1 MSRNRGLLIY
11 LEALIQR
18 GEIGIKV
25 CYEKSSLRAIAWQSS
40 ETVITRSNKRR
51 SNLIRLIPHLE
62 IKDFGPPASGGHES
76 YQCSINADKRLR
88 NKCAMTCFGKK
99 ILSLGRHKFEPVQ
112 HSEPYETACRMAESK
127 RSSETSYACERGL
140 SHELINCKSSPEF
153 LSHKVYSLFT
163 THHSLKRPGA
173 THVAHWNNFR
183 KIAFTLAEV
192 LITLGIIGVV
202 AAMTMPSLITNYRVK
217 ETVSKLKKVNTI
229 FNNAFLQ
236 AKEENGEISDWG
248 LSNSTLDT
256 DTDDG
261 SIANSNYGRDKF
273 LEILSKHLKTISMCK
288 YSDNSCEVYRPTNL
302 QGDIDNSDSY
312 SNRLVLADGTI
323 IGHVYLNN
331 TACNTNWGSGALS
344 QSCGSFKVDLNGSK
358 KPNMYGK
365 DIFQFDITANGIV
378 PSGIATDISGNNFE
392 ESCIK
397 SDSRMNGVGCTGWVI
412 YNENMD
418 YLKCPEKLGW
428 DKAKSCK

>member
-1 MSRNRGLLIY
+1 MFRFLQKGSYMSRNRGLLIY

-18 GEIGIKV
+18 GKIGINAARQ
-25 CYEKSSLRAIAWQSS
+25 LRSY
-40 ETVITRSNKRR
+40 
-51 SNLIRLIPHLE
+51 
-62 IKDFGPPASGGHES
+62 ASGGHSS
-76 YQCSINADKRLR
+76 YQCLTNVDNRLR
-88 NKCAMTCFGKK
+88 NKCAMTWNSDMEENNF
-99 ILSLGRHKFEPVQ
+99 
-112 HSEPYETACRMAESK
+112 TDM
-127 RSSETSYACERGL
+127 
-140 SHELINCKSSPEF
+140 
-153 LSHKVYSLFT
+153 VYSLFT
-163 THHSLKRPGA
+163 THHSLKSAGA
-173 THVAHWNNFR
+173 THVAHWNNSR

-217 ETVSKLKKVNTI
+217 ETVSKLKKVNTT

-273 LEILSKHLKTISMCK
+273 LEILSRHLKTISMCK

-323 IGHVYLNN
+323 IGHLYLNN

-365 DIFQFDITANGIV
+365 DIFQFDITVNGIV

-397 SDSRMNGVGCTGWVI
+397 SASRMNGVGCTGWVI

-428 DKAKSCK
+428 NKAKSCK

>member
-1 MSRNRGLLIY
+1 MTDYDHAKLVSGSCGLNPSPAFQAPSPQVARGKI
-11 LEALIQR
+11 R
-18 GEIGIKV
+18 SIGNMKENIF
-25 CYEKSSLRAIAWQSS
+25 S
-40 ETVITRSNKRR
+40 
-51 SNLIRLIPHLE
+51 
-62 IKDFGPPASGGHES
+62 D
-76 YQCSINADKRLR
+76 
-88 NKCAMTCFGKK
+88 
-99 ILSLGRHKFEPVQ
+99 
-112 HSEPYETACRMAESK
+112 
-127 RSSETSYACERGL
+127 
-140 SHELINCKSSPEF
+140 
-153 LSHKVYSLFT
+153 KVYSLLT
-163 THHSLKRPGA
+163 THHSLKRPAFTLAEGA
-173 THVAHWNNFR
+173 THVAHWNNSR

-323 IGHVYLNN
+323 IGHLYLNN

-344 QSCGSFKVDLNGSK
+344 QSCGSFKVDLNSSK

-397 SDSRMNGVGCTGWVI
+397 SNSRMNGVGCTGWVI

-428 DKAKSCK
+428 NKAKSCK

>member
-1 MSRNRGLLIY
+1 MFRFLQKGSYMSRNRGLLIY
-11 LEALIQR
+11 LKALIHR
-18 GEIGIKV
+18 GKTGIKTARQL
-25 CYEKSSLRAIAWQSS
+25 KSY
-40 ETVITRSNKRR
+40 
-51 SNLIRLIPHLE
+51 
-62 IKDFGPPASGGHES
+62 ASGGLGS
-76 YQCSINADKRLR
+76 YQCLTNVDKRLR
-88 NKCAMTCFGKK
+88 NKCAMTC
-99 ILSLGRHKFEPVQ
+99 
-112 HSEPYETACRMAESK
+112 AENLNPNTFPSTDFS
-127 RSSETSYACERGL
+127 RFTS
-140 SHELINCKSSPEF
+140 HF
-153 LSHKVYSLFT
+153 
-163 THHSLKRPGA
+163 SLKSAGA
-173 THVAHWNNFR
+173 THVAHWNNSR

-202 AAMTMPSLITNYRVK
+202 AAMTMPSLITNYRIK
-217 ETVSKLKKVNTI
+217 GTVSKLKKVNTT

-273 LEILSKHLKTISMCK
+273 LEILSRHLKTISMCK

-323 IGHVYLNN
+323 IGHLYLNN

-428 DKAKSCK
+428 NKAKSCK

>member
-1 MSRNRGLLIY
+1 MFRFLQKGSYMSRNRGLLIY

-18 GEIGIKV
+18 GEV

-40 ETVITRSNKRR
+40 ETVITRSDERH
-51 SNLIRLIPHLE
+51 SNLIQNE
-62 IKDFGPPASGGHES
+62 N
-76 YQCSINADKRLR
+76 SIVVGVVNPTYSC
-88 NKCAMTCFGKK
+88 NCHT
-99 ILSLGRHKFEPVQ
+99 
-112 HSEPYETACRMAESK
+112 
-127 RSSETSYACERGL
+127 
-140 SHELINCKSSPEF
+140 ELISVSCGLNPSPAFQAPSPQVARGKIRSIENMKENIF
-153 LSHKVYSLFT
+153 TDKVYSLFT
-163 THHSLKRPGA
+163 THHSLKQPAFTLAEGA
-173 THVAHWNNFR
+173 THVAHWNNSR

-323 IGHVYLNN
+323 IGHLYLNN

>member
-11 LEALIQR
+11 LEALIHR
-18 GEIGIKV
+18 GKACIKAARQ
-25 CYEKSSLRAIAWQSS
+25 LRSY
-40 ETVITRSNKRR
+40 
-51 SNLIRLIPHLE
+51 
-62 IKDFGPPASGGHES
+62 ASGGHGS
-76 YQCSINADKRLR
+76 YQCLTNVDKRLR
-88 NKCAMTCFGKK
+88 NKCAMTCFGNM
-99 ILSLGRHKFEPVQ
+99 SQNNF
-112 HSEPYETACRMAESK
+112 TD
-127 RSSETSYACERGL
+127 
-140 SHELINCKSSPEF
+140 
-153 LSHKVYSLFT
+153 KVHSLFT
-163 THHSLKRPGA
+163 THHSLKRPAFTLAEGA
-173 THVAHWNNFR
+173 THVAHCDSVDSYFR
-183 KIAFTLAEV
+183 HWWGAFTLAEV

-202 AAMTMPSLITNYRVK
+202 AAMTMPSLITNYRIK
-217 ETVSKLKKVNTI
+217 ETVSKLKKVNTT

-256 DTDDG
+256 NTDDG

-273 LEILSKHLKTISMCK
+273 LEILSRHLKTISMCK

-302 QGDIDNSDSY
+302 QGDIDNNDSY

-323 IGHVYLNN
+323 IGHLYLNN

-365 DIFQFDITANGIV
+365 DIFQFDITVNGIV

-397 SDSRMNGVGCTGWVI
+397 PSSRMNGVGCTGWVI

-428 DKAKSCK
+428 NKAKSCK

>member
-18 GEIGIKV
+18 SEV
-25 CYEKSSLRAIAWQSS
+25 CSEKSSLRANAKQSS
-40 ETVITRSNKRR
+40 EIVITRSEKRR
-51 SNLIRLIPHLE
+51 SNLIQNE
-62 IKDFGPPASGGHES
+62 N
-76 YQCSINADKRLR
+76 SI
-88 NKCAMTCFGKK
+88 
-99 ILSLGRHKFEPVQ
+99 VV
-112 HSEPYETACRMAESK
+112 
-127 RSSETSYACERGL
+127 GL
-140 SHELINCKSSPEF
+140 VNPTYSCNCHPELISVSCGLNLSPAF
-153 LSHKVYSLFT
+153 QAPSAQGRQGHTHRTALRFPLSPQVARGKIRSIENMKENIFTDKVYSLFT
-163 THHSLKRPGA
+163 THHSLKRPAFTLAEGA
-173 THVAHWNNFR
+173 THVAHWNNSR

-217 ETVSKLKKVNTI
+217 ETVSKLKKVNTT

-273 LEILSKHLKTISMCK
+273 LEILSRHLKTISMCK

-323 IGHVYLNN
+323 IGHLYLNN

-365 DIFQFDITANGIV
+365 DIFQFDITVNGIV

-428 DKAKSCK
+428 NKAKSCK

>member
-1 MSRNRGLLIY
+1 MFRFLQKGSYMSRNRGLLIY

-18 GEIGIKV
+18 SEV
-25 CYEKSSLRAIAWQSS
+25 CSEKSSLRANAKQSS
-40 ETVITRSNKRR
+40 EIVITRSEKRR
-51 SNLIRLIPHLE
+51 SNLIQNE
-62 IKDFGPPASGGHES
+62 N
-76 YQCSINADKRLR
+76 SI
-88 NKCAMTCFGKK
+88 
-99 ILSLGRHKFEPVQ
+99 VV
-112 HSEPYETACRMAESK
+112 
-127 RSSETSYACERGL
+127 GL
-140 SHELINCKSSPEF
+140 VNPTYSCNCHPELISVSCGLNPSPAF
-153 LSHKVYSLFT
+153 QAPSAQGRQGHTHRTALRFPLSPQVARGKIRSIGNMKENIFTDKVYSLFT
-163 THHSLKRPGA
+163 THHSLKRPAFTLAEGA
-173 THVAHWNNFR
+173 THVAHWNNSR

-217 ETVSKLKKVNTI
+217 ETVSKLKKVNTT

-273 LEILSKHLKTISMCK
+273 LEILSRHLKTISMCK

-323 IGHVYLNN
+323 IGHLYLNN

-365 DIFQFDITANGIV
+365 DIFQFDITVNGIV

-428 DKAKSCK
+428 NKAKSCK

>member
-1 MSRNRGLLIY
+1 MFRFLQKGSYMSRNKGLLIY

-18 GEIGIKV
+18 GEV
-25 CYEKSSLRAIAWQSS
+25 CYEKSSLRANAKQSS
-40 ETVITRSNKRR
+40 ETVITRSEKRR
-51 SNLIRLIPHLE
+51 SNLIQNENSIVVGLVNPTYSCNCHPELIPVSCGLN
-62 IKDFGPPASGGHES
+62 PSPAFQSPSAQGRQGHTHRTALRFPLS
-76 YQCSINADKRLR
+76 PQVARGKIRSIENMKE
-88 NKCAMTCFGKK
+88 NIFSNM
-99 ILSLGRHKFEPVQ
+99 V
-112 HSEPYETACRMAESK
+112 
-127 RSSETSYACERGL
+127 
-140 SHELINCKSSPEF
+140 N
-153 LSHKVYSLFT
+153 SLFT
-163 THHSLKRPGA
+163 THHSL
-173 THVAHWNNFR
+173 THNDKVFSRFTSHFSL
-183 KIAFTLAEV
+183 KLSAFTLAEV

-273 LEILSKHLKTISMCK
+273 LEILSRHLKTISMCK

-323 IGHVYLNN
+323 IGHLYLNN

-428 DKAKSCK
+428 NKAKSCK

>member
-1 MSRNRGLLIY
+1 MFRFLQKGSYMSRNRGLLIY

-18 GEIGIKV
+18 GEI
-25 CYEKSSLRAIAWQSS
+25 CSEKSSLRANAKQSS
-40 ETVITRSNKRR
+40 EIEPSPAFVTFADAHEQLLPLTKREGNR
-51 SNLIRLIPHLE
+51 T
-62 IKDFGPPASGGHES
+62 
-76 YQCSINADKRLR
+76 SIGDMN
-88 NKCAMTCFGKK
+88 
-99 ILSLGRHKFEPVQ
+99 Q
-112 HSEPYETACRMAESK
+112 HP
-127 RSSETSYACERGL
+127 
-140 SHELINCKSSPEF
+140 F
-153 LSHKVYSLFT
+153 SHKVYSLFT

-173 THVAHWNNFR
+173 THVALCDSVGSYFRHWCGAFTLAEGATHVAHWNNSR

-273 LEILSKHLKTISMCK
+273 LEILSRHLKTISMCK

-323 IGHVYLNN
+323 IGHLYLNN

-365 DIFQFDITANGIV
+365 DIFQFDITVNGIV

-428 DKAKSCK
+428 NKAKSRWKSVV

>member
-1 MSRNRGLLIY
+1 MKKKQNKLVGGGGNSL
-11 LEALIQR
+11 
-18 GEIGIKV
+18 
-25 CYEKSSLRAIAWQSS
+25 KSSHIKRFELIKALNNLAPWGENKFVSEQERTYKFKRGVNNILDCHAIARND
-40 ETVITRSNKRR
+40 EK
-51 SNLIRLIPHLE
+51 NLCHP
-62 IKDFGPPASGGHES
+62 
-76 YQCSINADKRLR
+76 
-88 NKCAMTCFGKK
+88 
-99 ILSLGRHKFEPVQ
+99 
-112 HSEPYETACRMAESK
+112 
-127 RSSETSYACERGL
+127 
-140 SHELINCKSSPEF
+140 EL
-153 LSHKVYSLFT
+153 
-163 THHSLKRPGA
+163 GA
-173 THVAHWNNFR
+173 THVAHWNNSR

-217 ETVSKLKKVNTI
+217 ETVSKLKKVNTT
-229 FNNAFLQ
+229 FNNALLA

-248 LSNSTLDT
+248 LTNSTLDT
-256 DTDDG
+256 DTDNG
-261 SIANSNYGRDKF
+261 SIANSNSGRDKF
-273 LEILSKHLKTISMCK
+273 LEILSKHLKTVSICK
-288 YSDNSCEVYRPTNL
+288 YSDNSCEIYRPTNL

-365 DIFQFDITANGIV
+365 DIFQFVITANAIV
-378 PSGIATDISGNNFE
+378 PSGVATDTSGNNFDE
-392 ESCIK
+392 ACIK
-397 SDSRMNGVGCTGWVI
+397 TNMRMNGVGCTGWVI

>member
-1 MSRNRGLLIY
+1 MFRFLQKGSYMSRNRGLLIY
-11 LEALIQR
+11 LEALIHR
-18 GEIGIKV
+18 GKACIKAAMQ
-25 CYEKSSLRAIAWQSS
+25 LRSY
-40 ETVITRSNKRR
+40 
-51 SNLIRLIPHLE
+51 
-62 IKDFGPPASGGHES
+62 ASGGHSS
-76 YQCSINADKRLR
+76 YHCLTNVDKRLR
-88 NKCAMTCFGKK
+88 NKCAMTCFGNMSQNNFTDKVFSRFTSHF
-99 ILSLGRHKFEPVQ
+99 SLRK
-112 HSEPYETACRMAESK
+112 TAFTLAE
-127 RSSETSYACERGL
+127 
-140 SHELINCKSSPEF
+140 
-153 LSHKVYSLFT
+153 
-163 THHSLKRPGA
+163 GA
-173 THVAHWNNFR
+173 THVAHWNNSR

-202 AAMTMPSLITNYRVK
+202 AAMTMPSLITNYRIK
-217 ETVSKLKKVNTI
+217 ETVSKLKKVNTT

-248 LSNSTLDT
+248 LSNSTIDT

-273 LEILSKHLKTISMCK
+273 LEILSRHLKTISMCK

-323 IGHVYLNN
+323 IGHLYLNN

-365 DIFQFDITANGIV
+365 DIFQFDITVNGIV

-397 SDSRMNGVGCTGWVI
+397 PSSRMNGVGCTGWII

-428 DKAKSCK
+428 NKAKSCK

>member
-1 MSRNRGLLIY
+1 MFRFLQKGSYMSRNRGLLIY

-18 GEIGIKV
+18 GEV
-25 CYEKSSLRAIAWQSS
+25 CYEKSSLRANAKQPS
-40 ETVITRSNKRR
+40 EIVITRSEKRR
-51 SNLIRLIPHLE
+51 SNLIQNE
-62 IKDFGPPASGGHES
+62 N
-76 YQCSINADKRLR
+76 SI
-88 NKCAMTCFGKK
+88 
-99 ILSLGRHKFEPVQ
+99 VV
-112 HSEPYETACRMAESK
+112 
-127 RSSETSYACERGL
+127 GL
-140 SHELINCKSSPEF
+140 VNPTYSCNCHPELISVSCGLNPSPAF
-153 LSHKVYSLFT
+153 QAPSAQGRQGHTHRTALRFPLSPQVARVKIRSIGNMKENIFTDKVYSLFT
-163 THHSLKRPGA
+163 THHSLKRPAFTLAEGA
-173 THVAHWNNFR
+173 THVAHWNNSR

-217 ETVSKLKKVNTI
+217 ETVSKLKKVNTT

-323 IGHVYLNN
+323 IGHLYLNN

-428 DKAKSCK
+428 NKAKSCK

>member
-18 GEIGIKV
+18 GEV

-88 NKCAMTCFGKK
+88 NKCAMTGFSKK
-99 ILSLGRHKFEPVQ
+99 VLSLGR
-112 HSEPYETACRMAESK
+112 ESK

-163 THHSLKRPGA
+163 THHSLKRPAFTLAEGA
-173 THVAHWNNFR
+173 THVAHWNNSR

-365 DIFQFDITANGIV
+365 DIFQFDITVNGIV

>member
-1 MSRNRGLLIY
+1 MFRFLQKGSYMSRNRGLLIY

-25 CYEKSSLRAIAWQSS
+25 CYEKSSLRANAKQSS
-40 ETVITRSNKRR
+40 ETVITRSDERH
-51 SNLIRLIPHLE
+51 SNLIQNENSIVVGVVNPTYSCNCHPELMSVSCGLNPS
-62 IKDFGPPASGGHES
+62 PAFQAPSPQVARGKIR
-76 YQCSINADKRLR
+76 SIENMKENIFTD
-88 NKCAMTCFGKK
+88 
-99 ILSLGRHKFEPVQ
+99 
-112 HSEPYETACRMAESK
+112 
-127 RSSETSYACERGL
+127 
-140 SHELINCKSSPEF
+140 
-153 LSHKVYSLFT
+153 KVYSLFT
-163 THHSLKRPGA
+163 THHSLKRPAFTLAEGA
-173 THVAHWNNFR
+173 THVAHWNNSR

-323 IGHVYLNN
+323 IGHLYLNN

-428 DKAKSCK
+428 NKAKSCK

>member
-40 ETVITRSNKRR
+40 ETVITRSDERH
-51 SNLIRLIPHLE
+51 SNLIQNE
-62 IKDFGPPASGGHES
+62 N
-76 YQCSINADKRLR
+76 SIVVGVVNPTYSC
-88 NKCAMTCFGKK
+88 NC
-99 ILSLGRHKFEPVQ
+99 HP
-112 HSEPYETACRMAESK
+112 
-127 RSSETSYACERGL
+127 
-140 SHELINCKSSPEF
+140 ELISVSCGLNPSPAFQAPSPQVARGKIRSIGNMKENIF
-153 LSHKVYSLFT
+153 SDKVYSLLT
-163 THHSLKRPGA
+163 THHSLKRPAFTLAEGA
-173 THVAHWNNFR
+173 THVAHWNNSR

-365 DIFQFDITANGIV
+365 DIFQFDITVNGIV

-397 SDSRMNGVGCTGWVI
+397 SNSRMNGVGCTGWVI

-428 DKAKSCK
+428 NKAKSCK

>member
-1 MSRNRGLLIY
+1 MFRFLQKGSYMSRNRGLLIY
-11 LEALIQR
+11 LEALIHR
-18 GEIGIKV
+18 GKACIKAARQ
-25 CYEKSSLRAIAWQSS
+25 LRSY
-40 ETVITRSNKRR
+40 
-51 SNLIRLIPHLE
+51 
-62 IKDFGPPASGGHES
+62 ASGGHGS
-76 YQCSINADKRLR
+76 YQCLTNVDNRLR
-88 NKCAMTCFGKK
+88 NKCAMTCFGNM
-99 ILSLGRHKFEPVQ
+99 SQ
-112 HSEPYETACRMAESK
+112 
-127 RSSETSYACERGL
+127 
-140 SHELINCKSSPEF
+140 
-153 LSHKVYSLFT
+153 
-163 THHSLKRPGA
+163 
-173 THVAHWNNFR
+173 NNFTDKVFSRFTSHFSLR
-183 KIAFTLAEV
+183 KTAFTLAEV

-217 ETVSKLKKVNTI
+217 ETVSKLKKVNTT

-273 LEILSKHLKTISMCK
+273 LEILSRHLKTISMCK

-323 IGHVYLNN
+323 IGHLYLNN

-365 DIFQFDITANGIV
+365 DIFQFAFQRVQVHT
-378 PSGIATDISGNNFE
+378 
-392 ESCIK
+392 C
-397 SDSRMNGVGCTGWVI
+397 R
-412 YNENMD
+412 
-418 YLKCPEKLGW
+418 
-428 DKAKSCK
+428 

>member
-1 MSRNRGLLIY
+1 MFRFLQKGSYMSRNRGLLIY
-11 LEALIQR
+11 LEALIHR
-18 GEIGIKV
+18 GKACIKAAMQ
-25 CYEKSSLRAIAWQSS
+25 LRSY
-40 ETVITRSNKRR
+40 
-51 SNLIRLIPHLE
+51 
-62 IKDFGPPASGGHES
+62 ASGGHSS
-76 YQCSINADKRLR
+76 YHCLTNVDKRLR
-88 NKCAMTCFGKK
+88 NKCSDMEENNFTD
-99 ILSLGRHKFEPVQ
+99 
-112 HSEPYETACRMAESK
+112 
-127 RSSETSYACERGL
+127 
-140 SHELINCKSSPEF
+140 
-153 LSHKVYSLFT
+153 KVYSLFT
-163 THHSLKRPGA
+163 NHHSLIHNDKVFSRFTSHFSLKQTGA
-173 THVAHWNNFR
+173 THVALCDSVGSYFRHWWG
-183 KIAFTLAEV
+183 AFTLAEV

-202 AAMTMPSLITNYRVK
+202 AAMTMPSLITNYRIK
-217 ETVSKLKKVNTI
+217 ETVSKLKKVNTT

-273 LEILSKHLKTISMCK
+273 LEILSRHLKTISMCK
-288 YSDNSCEVYRPTNL
+288 YSDNSCEIYRPTNL

-323 IGHVYLNN
+323 IGHLYLNN

-397 SDSRMNGVGCTGWVI
+397 SDSRMNGVGCTGWII

-428 DKAKSCK
+428 NKAKSCK

>member
-18 GEIGIKV
+18 GKIGIKAARQLRSYAAKIKRCLGAKIHRSKV
-25 CYEKSSLRAIAWQSS
+25 CYEKSSLRANAKQSS
-40 ETVITRSNKRR
+40 EIVITRSEKRR
-51 SNLIRLIPHLE
+51 SNLIQNE
-62 IKDFGPPASGGHES
+62 N
-76 YQCSINADKRLR
+76 SI
-88 NKCAMTCFGKK
+88 
-99 ILSLGRHKFEPVQ
+99 VV
-112 HSEPYETACRMAESK
+112 
-127 RSSETSYACERGL
+127 GL
-140 SHELINCKSSPEF
+140 VNPTYSCNCHPELISVSCGLNPSPAFQAPSPQVARGKIRSIGNMKENIF
-153 LSHKVYSLFT
+153 SDKVHSLLT

-173 THVAHWNNFR
+173 THVAHWNNSR

-365 DIFQFDITANGIV
+365 DIFQFDITVNGIV

-397 SDSRMNGVGCTGWVI
+397 SNSRMNGVGCTGWVI

-418 YLKCPEKLGW
+418 YLKCPEKLSW
-428 DKAKSCK
+428 NKAKSCK

>member
-1 MSRNRGLLIY
+1 MFRFLQKGSYMSRNRGSLIY
-11 LEALIQR
+11 LETLIHR
-18 GEIGIKV
+18 GKACIKAARQ
-25 CYEKSSLRAIAWQSS
+25 LRSY
-40 ETVITRSNKRR
+40 
-51 SNLIRLIPHLE
+51 
-62 IKDFGPPASGGHES
+62 ASGGHGS
-76 YQCSINADKRLR
+76 YQCLTNVDNRLR
-88 NKCAMTCFGKK
+88 NKCAMTCFGNM
-99 ILSLGRHKFEPVQ
+99 SQ
-112 HSEPYETACRMAESK
+112 
-127 RSSETSYACERGL
+127 
-140 SHELINCKSSPEF
+140 
-153 LSHKVYSLFT
+153 
-163 THHSLKRPGA
+163 
-173 THVAHWNNFR
+173 NNFTDKVFSRFTSHFSLR
-183 KIAFTLAEV
+183 KTAFTLAEV

-217 ETVSKLKKVNTI
+217 ETVSKLKKVNTT

-273 LEILSKHLKTISMCK
+273 LEILSRHLKTISMCK

-323 IGHVYLNN
+323 IGHLYLNN

-397 SDSRMNGVGCTGWVI
+397 SDSRMNGVGCTGWII

>member
-18 GEIGIKV
+18 GEV
-25 CYEKSSLRAIAWQSS
+25 CYEKSSLRANAKQSS
-40 ETVITRSNKRR
+40 EIVITRGEKRR
-51 SNLIRLIPHLE
+51 SNLIQNENSIVVGLVNPTYSCNCHPELISVSCGLNPS
-62 IKDFGPPASGGHES
+62 PAFQAPSAQGRQGHTHRT
-76 YQCSINADKRLR
+76 ALR
-88 NKCAMTCFGKK
+88 FP
-99 ILSLGRHKFEPVQ
+99 LSLQVARGKI
-112 HSEPYETACRMAESK
+112 
-127 RSSETSYACERGL
+127 RSIGNMKENIFTDMVFSRFTS
-140 SHELINCKSSPEF
+140 HF
-153 LSHKVYSLFT
+153 
-163 THHSLKRPGA
+163 SLKLS
-173 THVAHWNNFR
+173 
-183 KIAFTLAEV
+183 AFTLAEV

-202 AAMTMPSLITNYRVK
+202 AAMTMPSLITNYKIK
-217 ETVSKLKKVNTI
+217 ETVSKLKKVNTT

-273 LEILSKHLKTISMCK
+273 LEILSRHLKTISMCK

-323 IGHVYLNN
+323 IGHLYLNN

-428 DKAKSCK
+428 NKAKSCK

>member
-18 GEIGIKV
+18 GLEAKTHRGIV
-25 CYEKSSLRAIAWQSS
+25 CYEKSSLRANAKQSS
-40 ETVITRSNKRR
+40 ETVITRSDERR
-51 SNLIRLIPHLE
+51 SNLIRLIPTKSKILLYLSQNVTFSHLL
-62 IKDFGPPASGGHES
+62 FGRVASGGHGS
-76 YQCSINADKRLR
+76 YQCLTNVDNRLR
-88 NKCAMTCFGKK
+88 NKCAMTCFGNMSQNNFTDKVFSRFTSHF
-99 ILSLGRHKFEPVQ
+99 SLRK
-112 HSEPYETACRMAESK
+112 TAFTLAE
-127 RSSETSYACERGL
+127 
-140 SHELINCKSSPEF
+140 
-153 LSHKVYSLFT
+153 
-163 THHSLKRPGA
+163 GA
-173 THVAHWNNFR
+173 THVAHWNNSR

-202 AAMTMPSLITNYRVK
+202 AAMTMPSLITNYKIK
-217 ETVSKLKKVNTI
+217 ETVSKLKKVNTT

-273 LEILSKHLKTISMCK
+273 LEILSRHLKTISMCK

-323 IGHVYLNN
+323 IGHLYLNN

-365 DIFQFDITANGIV
+365 DIFQFDITVNGIV

-428 DKAKSCK
+428 NKAKSCK

>member
-1 MSRNRGLLIY
+1 MFRFLQKGSYMSRNRGLLIY

-18 GEIGIKV
+18 SEV
-25 CYEKSSLRAIAWQSS
+25 CSEKSSLRANAKQSS
-40 ETVITRSNKRR
+40 EIVITRSEKRR
-51 SNLIRLIPHLE
+51 SNLIQNENSIVVGLVNPTYSCNCHPELMSVSC
-62 IKDFGPPASGGHES
+62 GLNPSPAFQTPSAQGRQGHTHRTALRFPLS
-76 YQCSINADKRLR
+76 PQVARGKIRSIENMKENIFTD
-88 NKCAMTCFGKK
+88 
-99 ILSLGRHKFEPVQ
+99 
-112 HSEPYETACRMAESK
+112 
-127 RSSETSYACERGL
+127 
-140 SHELINCKSSPEF
+140 
-153 LSHKVYSLFT
+153 KVYSLFT
-163 THHSLKRPGA
+163 THHSLKRPAFTLAEGA
-173 THVAHWNNFR
+173 THVAHWNNSR

-217 ETVSKLKKVNTI
+217 ETVSKLKKVNTT

-273 LEILSKHLKTISMCK
+273 LEILSRHLKTISMCK
-288 YSDNSCEVYRPTNL
+288 YSDNSCEIYRPTNL

-323 IGHVYLNN
+323 IGHLYLNN

-365 DIFQFDITANGIV
+365 DIFQFDITVNGIV

>member
-1 MSRNRGLLIY
+1 MFRFLQKGSYMSRNRGLLIY

-18 GEIGIKV
+18 GEV

-88 NKCAMTCFGKK
+88 NKCAMTCFGNM
-99 ILSLGRHKFEPVQ
+99 SQNNF
-112 HSEPYETACRMAESK
+112 TD
-127 RSSETSYACERGL
+127 
-140 SHELINCKSSPEF
+140 
-153 LSHKVYSLFT
+153 KVYSLFT
-163 THHSLKRPGA
+163 THHSLKRPAFTLAEGA
-173 THVAHWNNFR
+173 THVAHWNNSR

-217 ETVSKLKKVNTI
+217 ETVSKLKKVNTT

-273 LEILSKHLKTISMCK
+273 LEILSRHLKTISMCK

-323 IGHVYLNN
+323 IGHLYLNN

-365 DIFQFDITANGIV
+365 DIFQFDITVNGIV

-428 DKAKSCK
+428 NKAKSCK

>member
-1 MSRNRGLLIY
+1 MKENIF
-11 LEALIQR
+11 
-18 GEIGIKV
+18 
-25 CYEKSSLRAIAWQSS
+25 
-40 ETVITRSNKRR
+40 T
-51 SNLIRLIPHLE
+51 
-62 IKDFGPPASGGHES
+62 D
-76 YQCSINADKRLR
+76 
-88 NKCAMTCFGKK
+88 
-99 ILSLGRHKFEPVQ
+99 
-112 HSEPYETACRMAESK
+112 
-127 RSSETSYACERGL
+127 
-140 SHELINCKSSPEF
+140 
-153 LSHKVYSLFT
+153 KVYSLFT
-163 THHSLKRPGA
+163 THHSLKRLAFTLAEGA
-173 THVAHWNNFR
+173 THVAHWNNSR

-217 ETVSKLKKVNTI
+217 ETVSKLKKVNTT

-248 LSNSTLDT
+248 LSNSTIDT

-273 LEILSKHLKTISMCK
+273 LEILSRHLKTISMCK

-302 QGDIDNSDSY
+302 QGDIDNKDSY
-312 SNRLVLADGTI
+312 SNRLVLTDGTI
-323 IGHVYLNN
+323 IGHLYLNN

-397 SDSRMNGVGCTGWVI
+397 SNYRMNGVGCTGWVI

-428 DKAKSCK
+428 NKAKSCK